1 MNLLHN
7 CKTWVKLT
15 LSSGL
20 FLTLLAAVIGT
31 AIWSIE
37 AIEAAQNHLLT
48 REFKVFE
55 ALAQLRSEQDEQRIR
70 MQDLILSG
78 SLDPRVVEQIE
89 SHSSEIRYRHNEL
102 TELLANDS
110 KYHPLM
116 QELID
121 VAAAYRQGRAEQ
133 LKLLAEGDRDAARAL
148 GQQAQQARFARMTN
162 IEEQLYQGA
171 QEQTALVAARVS
183 YEASR
188 AQTIMYSL
196 GFIGLVGGL
205 VLSLKLSRSIA
216 DPLHTI
222 ATSAE
227 QIATGDLTGKSF
239 ALDREDEVGQLAR
252 SFSRLAGNL
261 RTQIGNLAEGVNV
274 LSSAASQI
282 STSTTQFAATAAE
295 TAAAVSETTTTVE
308 ELRQTALVS
317 SQKAKTVSE
326 ASQNA
331 AAVAQSG
338 RKSVEEM
345 IDGMN
350 RIRTQMESIADR
362 MIRLNEQSQSIGQI
376 VTTVEDLAAQS
387 NMLAVNA
394 AIEAA
399 KAGEQGKGFAV
410 VAQEVRNLAEQSR
423 QATSQVMGILTEV
436 QKAINAAMLATEQGA
451 KTVEQGATQAKEA
464 GRSIQLLSGNVN
476 DSAGAASLIAA
487 SSQQQLV
494 GVDQVAHSMDSVKQA
509 SRQNA
514 DGAKQLEA
522 AAQNLKALGE
532 RLQALIAPYKL

>member
-7 CKTWVKLT
+7 SKTWVKLT

-20 FLTLLAAVIGT
+20 FLALLAAVIGT

-37 AIEAAQNHLLT
+37 AIEAAQDRLLT
-48 REFKVFE
+48 REFKIFE
-55 ALAQLRSEQDEQRIR
+55 ALAQLRAQQDEQRIR
-70 MQDLILSG
+70 IQELLLAS
-78 SLDPRVVEQIE
+78 SVDPRLVEAIE
-89 SHSSEIRYRHNEL
+89 RHSDEIRSRHGEL
-102 TELLANDS
+102 TDLLTGEPKD
-110 KYHPLM
+110 HVLM

-121 VAAAYRQGRAEQ
+121 VAATYRQGRAEQ
-133 LKLLAEGDRDAARAL
+133 LKLLAAGDREAARAL
-148 GQQAQQARFARMTN
+148 GQQAQQARFNRMTA
-162 IEEQLYQGA
+162 IEQELYSGA
-171 QEQTALVAARVS
+171 QARTQAVAKRVTDQ
-183 YEASR
+183 AAQ

-205 VLSLKLSRSIA
+205 FLSLKLSRSIA

-227 QIATGDLTGKSF
+227 QIATGDLTGESF
-239 ALDREDEVGQLAR
+239 ALDRADEVGQLAR

-345 IDGMN
+345 IAGMD